1 MDRNSTP
8 QMTCDACPER
18 FLCRCLQ
25 VTENEVVAAI
35 TVLDIRTLK
44 EVRQHTG
51 AGDGCNGCHRL
62 LRQLLDRHASSAP
75 DASSA
80 LALGACGSGRTY
92 SSSSAEPICSVK

>member
-1 MDRNSTP
+1 LSAAGE
-8 QMTCDACPER
+8 CSER

-25 VTENEVVAAI
+25 VTESEVVTAI
-35 TVLDIRTLK
+35 ATLDIRTLR

-62 LRQLLDRHASSAP
+62 LRQLLERHA
-75 DASSA
+75 
-80 LALGACGSGRTY
+80 Y